1 MRSENR
7 LRRSVDFKQVRAQRR
22 SWAHPLLVCLVRDRG
37 GREPPRVGI
46 VVGRPA
52 GKAVTRN
59 RVKRR
64 IREVLRP
71 LAGQMLPGYDMV
83 IVARAPSGDA
93 SFQELSAALHSLV
106 RRAQLLREQPRE
118 VLNQVGGS

>member
-1 MRSENR
+1 M
-7 LRRSVDFKQVRAQRR
+7 
-22 SWAHPLLVCLVRDRG
+22 
-37 GREPPRVGI
+37 
-46 VVGRPA
+46 
-52 GKAVTRN
+52 TRN

-71 LAGQMLPGYDMV
+71 LAGQMLPGYDVV

-93 SFQELSAALHSLV
+93 SFQELSVALHSLV

-118 VLNQVGGS
+118 VLNQVGGSTAIEA